1 MCARRFRIKPVY
13 LSLLPLWTLL
23 FFQPAKQTAADA
35 RLDQAL
41 AGVAGAAAQ
50 FLKSAPRYGAQETL
64 KQKAIVTP
72 RHASPADQTPD
83 LTKDRQIL
91 SVYALC
97 GQASR
102 SGVIGAQSLREVR
115 VIYEIDGRSILP
127 RAKAWSEL
135 QDAALVDL
143 GRRPELGAEFERES
157 LGDTAVD
164 FGQILLLF
172 QKASLPKYT
181 FAVMKSERIGADPA
195 VAISFEQQSGL
206 ASLHLNE
213 AGKRSQTRLEGQIW
227 VRATDY
233 LPLRIVLRAEREH
246 KKVHIRDEAQVD
258 YEPHQGTTL
267 LPASVSH
274 RRYLDDHLRAESIYQ
289 YGEWLNL
296 NSVVR

>member
-1 MCARRFRIKPVY
+1 MMCAWRFRIKPVY
-13 LSLLPLWTLL
+13 LSLLPFWTLL
-23 FFQPAKQTAADA
+23 FFQPVNRTAADP
-35 RLDQAL
+35 RLDHAL

-72 RHASPADQTPD
+72 RHALPAGQTPD
-83 LTKDRQIL
+83 ITKDRQIL

-97 GQASR
+97 GQPSR
-102 SGVIGAQSLREVR
+102 SGVIGDQSLQEVR
-115 VIYEIDGRSILP
+115 VIYEIDGKSVLP
-127 RAKAWSEL
+127 RSKAWAEL
-135 QDAALVDL
+135 QDAALVNL
-143 GRRPELGAEFERES
+143 GLRPELSADFERES

-172 QKASLPKYT
+172 QKVSLPKYT
-181 FAVMKSERIGADPA
+181 FAVVKSEMIGADSA
-195 VAISFEQQSGL
+195 LVVSFEQHAGL

-227 VRATDY
+227 VRATDD

-246 KKVHIRDEAQVD
+246 KKVHIRDEARVD

-274 RRYLDDHLRAESIYQ
+274 RRYLDDKLRAESIYQ
-289 YGEWLNL
+289 YGEWLSL
-296 NSVVR
+296 K